1 LTDREF
7 TRILDWPGYRVYR
20 HEIDEQTRTLK
31 LFVRRK
37 GGNQVLVCSGCGG
50 RARKIEEVRERMVRD
65 LPWRKYQAIV
75 VVEFYRVRCPQCGLK
90 VEQVPQLPG
99 KAPFSKDFEDEV
111 GLACE
116 SATNML
122 ERIME
127 EIKRRTLV
135 VRIFPNA
142 AGCSR
147 LVRDSVAT
155 TSSAMRLSPCALLP
169 HCADHRASGVPSG
182 TQTA

>member
-1 LTDREF
+1 M
-7 TRILDWPGYRVYR
+7 YR

-31 LFVRRK
+31 LWVRRK

-99 KAPFSKDFEDEV
+99 KAAARKIPALVTQMGVDVNLPRQKAEV
-111 GLACE
+111 HHGGE
-116 SATNML
+116 
-122 ERIME
+122 
-127 EIKRRTLV
+127 
-135 VRIFPNA
+135 
-142 AGCSR
+142 
-147 LVRDSVAT
+147 
-155 TSSAMRLSPCALLP
+155 
-169 HCADHRASGVPSG
+169 
-182 TQTA
+182 